1 MIRSSII
8 PARPDNLAPVT
19 LDVPFSAP
27 TGLRTRTYP
36 ASPIIHYSS
45 TVEGDRGRSRGRIDE
60 LAPGRVPCLAVY
72 LRWLLTEN
80 NPHQV
85 EMVDGHV
92 YKQRLPYLVVAMR
105 SEEHTSEL
113 QSLAYLV

>member
-8 PARPDNLAPVT
+8 PARPDNLPPAT

-36 ASPIIHYSS
+36 AAPIIHYSS

-60 LAPGRVPCLAVY
+60 LAAGRVPCLAVY

-80 NPHQV
+80 DPHHV
-85 EMVDGHV
+85 EIMDVHV
-92 YKQRLPYLVVAMR
+92 FEQGLPYQLEAM
-105 SEEHTSEL
+105 
-113 QSLAYLV
+113 AFNC